1 MLKILPAGVV
11 KIVRYRQGCPIPCF
25 CCVKINGILRFLQGC
40 RIRGAGNSF
49 KPTTLVKLSV
59 KASKAQNFLIDDW
72 IVAPTESLIVRRDTR
87 IHLEPKAMDVLCHLS
102 EHSHHVVSSE
112 QLLSKCWPETCLGD
126 SVVYKNIAILRKALG
141 EKEHGSKYIQTIPK
155 RGYRLHAQ
163 VIPLKSK
170 DIQKNISE
178 QENLD
183 RVLRILNRLTHKQ
196 MEVDEFSSLDLKQ
209 LRKNNGLLLKISKRL
224 LEYVTGIP
232 RYEDE
237 H

>member
-1 MLKILPAGVV
+1 
-11 KIVRYRQGCPIPCF
+11 
-25 CCVKINGILRFLQGC
+25 
-40 RIRGAGNSF
+40 
-49 KPTTLVKLSV
+49 
-59 KASKAQNFLIDDW
+59 
-72 IVAPTESLIVRRDTR
+72 
-87 IHLEPKAMDVLCHLS
+87 
-102 EHSHHVVSSE
+102 
-112 QLLSKCWPETCLGD
+112 
-126 SVVYKNIAILRKALG
+126 
-141 EKEHGSKYIQTIPK
+141 
-155 RGYRLHAQ
+155 